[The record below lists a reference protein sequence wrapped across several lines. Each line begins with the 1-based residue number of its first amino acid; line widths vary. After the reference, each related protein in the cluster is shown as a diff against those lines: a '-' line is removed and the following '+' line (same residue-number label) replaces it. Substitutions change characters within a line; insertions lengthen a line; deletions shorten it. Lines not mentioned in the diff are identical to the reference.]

1 MLASMVGGQI
11 ALSRGERDMWFQSP
25 IIVLPLVISVLC
37 FAAFLWWDSRD
48 GNQNP
53 VFHVSTILS
62 QRKCTAAFGVVLL
75 CGIFLGAGLYVIPRL
90 LDTAKR
96 LESDGPEGP
105 ARLCLTDRSSRQWY
119 QRLRPREL

>member
-1 MLASMVGGQI
+1 MLASMLCGQI

-25 IIVLPLVISVLC
+25 FIVLPLVISVLC

-62 QRKCTAAFGVVLL
+62 QRTYTAAFGVVLL
-75 CGIFLGAGLYVIPRL
+75 CGI
-90 LDTAKR
+90 
-96 LESDGPEGP
+96 S
-105 ARLCLTDRSSRQWY
+105 
-119 QRLRPREL
+119 

>member
-62 QRKCTAAFGVVLL
+62 QRKYTAAFGVVLL